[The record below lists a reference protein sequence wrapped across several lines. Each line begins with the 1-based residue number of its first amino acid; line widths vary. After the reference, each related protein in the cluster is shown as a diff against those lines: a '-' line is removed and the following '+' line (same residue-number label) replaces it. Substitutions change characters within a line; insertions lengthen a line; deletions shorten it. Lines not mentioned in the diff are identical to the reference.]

1 MRLTVLAGVGAAL
14 LVAHSRRELKLRER
28 LAAASLETLLNAID
42 ANDPTTGAHARRVA
56 TYALI
61 LARAQGLNVRAQHS
75 VERIAL
81 FHDVGKIHAAL
92 FDIVHDSASLSTE
105 ERQLIATHPRR
116 GAEVLEPLSMFYPD
130 LAEGVLSHHER
141 WDGTGY
147 PRKLKGTEIPLQARI
162 VSIADTF
169 DVITHSRP
177 YKDGESFEQ
186 ALAAIQEGSGTQFDP
201 MLADLFVAAAVS
213 TEVREAADEASIEH
227 AGSDERRRNT
237 QENAPDI
244 TFRWRNTE
252 TELPV
257 QDQVPLG
264 APG

>member
-1 MRLTVLAGVGAAL
+1 MKLSVLTGLGAAF
-14 LVAHSRRELKLRER
+14 LVARSRRELKLRER

-56 TYALI
+56 TYSLI
-61 LARAQGLNVRAQHS
+61 LARAQGLNVRAQCS

-92 FDIVHDSASLSTE
+92 FDIVHESSSLSPE
-105 ERQLIATHPRR
+105 ERQQIATHPRR
-116 GAEVLEPLSMFYPD
+116 GAEVLQPLSMFYPD
-130 LAEGVLSHHER
+130 LSEGVLSHHER

-147 PRKLKGTEIPLQARI
+147 PRRLKGTDIPLQARI

-177 YKDGESFEQ
+177 YKEGESVAQ
-186 ALAAIQEGSGTQFDP
+186 ALDAIREGRGTQFDP
-201 MLADLFVAAAVS
+201 MLADLFVVADVS
-213 TEVREAADEASIEH
+213 GEVREAADKANLERL
-227 AGSDERRRNT
+227 GSDERRRST

-252 TELPV
+252 TVLPV
-257 QDQVPLG
+257 QGQTPQEVPG
-264 APG
+264 

>member
-1 MRLTVLAGVGAAL
+1 MKLSVLAGLGAAI
-14 LVAHSRRELKLRER
+14 LVTRSRRELKLRER

-56 TYALI
+56 TYSLI
-61 LARAQGLNVRAQHS
+61 LARAQGLNVRAQCS

-92 FDIVHDSASLSTE
+92 FDIVHESSSLSPE

-116 GAEVLEPLSMFYPD
+116 GAEVLQPLSMFYPD
-130 LAEGVLSHHER
+130 LSEGVLSHHER
-141 WDGTGY
+141 WDGKGY
-147 PRKLKGTEIPLQARI
+147 PRRLKGTEIPLQARI

-177 YKDGESFEQ
+177 YKEGESVAQ
-186 ALAAIQEGSGTQFDP
+186 ALDAIREGKGTQFDP
-201 MLADLFVAAAVS
+201 MLADLFVKAGVCS
-213 TEVREAADEASIEH
+213 EVTEAADKANQEH
-227 AGSDERRRNT
+227 LGSDERRRST

-252 TELPV
+252 TALPV
-257 QDQVPLG
+257 QGQTPQG
-264 APG
+264 EPG

>member
-1 MRLTVLAGVGAAL
+1 MRLSVLAGVGAAF
-14 LVAHSRRELKLRER
+14 LVARSRRDMKLRER

-56 TYALI
+56 TYSLI

-92 FDIVHDSASLSTE
+92 FDIVHENTTLSPE

-116 GAEVLEPLSMFYPD
+116 GADVLAPLSMFYPD

-141 WDGTGY
+141 WDGKGY
-147 PRKLKGTEIPLQARI
+147 PRGLKGTDIPLQARI

-169 DVITHSRP
+169 DVITHARP
-177 YKDGESFEQ
+177 YKEGASVEH
-186 ALAAIQEGSGTQFDP
+186 ALDAIREGTGTQFDP
-201 MLADLFVAAAVS
+201 MLANLFVGAAVCS
-213 TEVREAADEASIEH
+213 EVRDAADNANLEH
-227 AGSDERRRNT
+227 VGSDERRLST

-257 QDQVPLG
+257 QDQTPQEVPG
-264 APG
+264 

>member
-1 MRLTVLAGVGAAL
+1 MKLSVLTGVGAAL
-14 LVAHSRRELKLRER
+14 LVAYSRREMKLRER

-42 ANDPTTGAHARRVA
+42 ANDPVTGAHARRVA

-61 LARAQGLNVRAQHS
+61 LARAQGLNVRAQRS

-92 FDIVHDSASLSTE
+92 FDIVHDSSSLSPE
-105 ERQLIATHPRR
+105 ERRLVSTHPRR

-130 LAEGVLSHHER
+130 LSEGVLSHHEK

-147 PRKLKGTEIPLQARI
+147 PRRLKGTEIPLQARI

-177 YKDGESFEQ
+177 YKEGESVTD
-186 ALAAIQEGSGTQFDP
+186 ALNAIQEGSGTQFDP
-201 MLADLFVAAAVS
+201 MLANLFVVAGVS
-213 TEVREAADEASIEH
+213 SEVKTAADKANLEH
-227 AGSDERRRNT
+227 LGSDERRRNT
-237 QENAPDI
+237 QEYAPDI

-252 TELPV
+252 SGPPV
-257 QDQVPLG
+257 QDPLLLE
-264 APG
+264 APE